1 MKLKNA
7 LPASVNHHAATKLVE
22 KQMNTIA
29 DAAIGQQTAPQQ
41 TAQRFKAELPRPRG
55 PNDHSRP
62 KNVTLLAIDT
72 KGLLLSGSFTD
83 GIADAI
89 AVHSH
94 VD

>member
-1 MKLKNA
+1 MKNA

-41 TAQRFKAELPRPRG
+41 TAQRFKAELPAKT
-55 PNDHSRP
+55 NDHSRP

-83 GIADAI
+83 GVADAI

>member
-1 MKLKNA
+1 MKLKNT
-7 LPASVNHHAATKLVE
+7 LPAGVNHHAATKLVE

-41 TAQRFKAELPRPRG
+41 TAQRFKAELPAKTTL
-55 PNDHSRP
+55 SS